1 MSEECNDNEL
11 GSLFAAFN
19 KDADGRISVAELWL
33 CMRGDAG

>member
-19 KDADGRISVAELWL
+19 KDADGRISVAELRL
-33 CMRGDAG
+33 CMRGDTG